1 MKCQKCGAETFLPFR
16 CPYCG
21 GCFCT
26 EHRLPESHECPKI
39 ESARAPTKGDQ
50 LPLPQ
55 AWKPIEY
62 TITYIP
68 TETRRKIQFS
78 AKEITHLA
86 MAALVV
92 LGIGLSLGMS
102 PEITRRIGG
111 VYMLPAFGALVMASF
126 LIHELAHK
134 FTAQK
139 SGLWAEFRIMLFGL
153 ILTAI
158 SIVSPLFKIISPGAV
173 VISGLTSKRNLG
185 KISIAGPLTNII
197 LSLGFLFTAHFAPAN
212 NFSFLFLLVFGINAW
227 IAFINLIPYGM
238 LDGYKIFFWNK
249 VVWALAFA
257 ISLVLTVTSFKLL
270 QASL

>member
-1 MKCQKCGAETFLPFR
+1 MKCQKCGEETFLPFR

-21 GCFCT
+21 GYFCA

-39 ESARAPTKGDQ
+39 ESARAPVKEGQ
-50 LPLPQ
+50 AQVPQ
-55 AWKPIEY
+55 AWKPIDY

-68 TETRRKIQFS
+68 IETRREIRFS
-78 AKEITHLA
+78 VKEVTHLA
-86 MAALVV
+86 VAALVV

-102 PEITRRIGG
+102 PKMVQSIGG
-111 VYMLPAFGALVMASF
+111 VPMLFAFAVLVAASF

-173 VISGLTSKRNLG
+173 VISGLTSKKNLG
-185 KISIAGPLTNII
+185 KISIVGPLTNIV
-197 LSLGFLFTAHFAPAN
+197 LSTVFLSASLLFPENLMFWLGFT
-212 NFSFLFLLVFGINAW
+212 INAW
-227 IAFINLIPYGM
+227 IAFFNLIPFGM
-238 LDGYKIFFWNK
+238 LDGFKVFFWNK
-249 VVWALAFA
+249 IVWALAFTT
-257 ISLVLTVTSFKLL
+257 SLVLTIASYGLL
-270 QASL
+270 PL

>member
-1 MKCQKCGAETFLPFR
+1 MKCQKCGTETFLPFR

-21 GCFCT
+21 GCFCA
-26 EHRLPESHECPKI
+26 EHRLPENHECPKI
-39 ESARAPTKGDQ
+39 ESARAPAKEEQTQ
-50 LPLPQ
+50 FPQ

-68 TETRRKIQFS
+68 IETRRQIQFS
-78 AKEITHLA
+78 AKEVTHLA
-86 MAALVV
+86 VAALLV
-92 LGIGLSLGMS
+92 LGIGLSLGIS
-102 PEITRRIGG
+102 PTVIQNIGG
-111 VYMLPAFGALVMASF
+111 IPMLFAFGVIVTASF

-173 VISGLTSKRNLG
+173 VVSGLTSKRNLG

-197 LSLGFLFTAHFAPAN
+197 LSLGFLLATHFAPTGN
-212 NFSFLFLLVFGINAW
+212 LTYLFLLGFAINTW
-227 IAFINLIPYGM
+227 IAFLNLIPFGM
-238 LDGYKIFFWNK
+238 LDGFKIFFWNK
-249 VVWALAFA
+249 VVWASAFT
-257 ISLVLTVTSFKLL
+257 ISLILTIASFMLL
-270 QASL
+270 